1 MESEWKSLREHLE
14 ARARALAEEVRAY
27 PGPIARCDDQLPWL
41 IAQRTRAVETAR
53 LARDLERE
61 KDGLPEG
68 EWRVRLAE
76 GAASLGVDDEEGK
89 RLQRALVEALRR

>member
-53 LARDLERE
+53 LAQDLERE
-61 KDGLPEG
+61 KEALPER
-68 EWRVRLAE
+68 EWRTRLAE
-76 GAASLGVDDEEGK
+76 RAASLGVDDEEGK